1 MLMRAIVQLRPALE
15 AVKDCTREFTD
26 PELQE
31 LIPHPEDFQLIES
44 IIPVLSK
51 FEAVLDFMRG
61 EKTPTICYVMLKIW
75 YLQTQLSATIKKS
88 QVVEVE
94 SLR

>member
-1 MLMRAIVQLRPALE
+1 MMMRSIVQLRPALE